1 MDKPKKKNFL
11 QRLVVSQMFNS
22 KQLDTQTAYLQGNTN
37 LNKNCELKKENRLKL
52 NLIHSIIKNSIC

>member
-1 MDKPKKKNFL
+1 
-11 QRLVVSQMFNS
+11 MFNS
-22 KQLDTQTAYLQGNTN
+22 KQLDTQTAYLKGNTN